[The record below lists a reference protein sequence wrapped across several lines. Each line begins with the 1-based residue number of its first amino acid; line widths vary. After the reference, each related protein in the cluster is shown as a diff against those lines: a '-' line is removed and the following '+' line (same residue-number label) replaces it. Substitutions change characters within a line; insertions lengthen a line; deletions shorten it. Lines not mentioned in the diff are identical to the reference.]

1 MFILLRARFAG
12 SLRAIS
18 GRHSL
23 AICHHYLL
31 STSVLIGTISSV
43 TRLSSKDDVVSAAA
57 RPMHPPAGR
66 RDNSSGSIYDIGIA
80 IRHGVPGRGDR
91 RSSRHRP
98 NRPPPSSPSVVSD
111 ATTTRVSHYR
121 RTRYAGA
128 IGSPDSYALE
138 DERAGGD
145 GSPTGVLRESRP
157 PPRGREKEVGRMD
170 ERGRRYPPRRA
181 GHTCRIIV
189 RQLE

>member
-1 MFILLRARFAG
+1 MPDPFAP
-12 SLRAIS
+12 SA

-138 DERAGGD
+138 DERARWRRFADGRALRVSAAAAGAGKGGRSD
-145 GSPTGVLRESRP
+145 GRAWPTISTSSRGP
-157 PPRGREKEVGRMD
+157 YMPDHCPS
-170 ERGRRYPPRRA
+170 A
-181 GHTCRIIV
+181 
-189 RQLE
+189 